1 MKHLSAFLGV
11 FLLATAALHGNNP
24 ASTMIKARS
33 IYHPDGT
40 RTESVNN
47 PDTRELTETTYDARG
62 VVVSRH
68 LYLLNEKGQVSQ
80 GNIYDG
86 AGNLVARAQSYFDEF
101 GRLKES
107 RLFNLQ
113 GECFQQSVHEY
124 GPNGKAKKPKVI
136 NYNVRTPTM
145 RPAVVDF
152 TGTTPPPGAA
162 TPSPGTQAPPATP
175 SPVDDKPKKSF
186 LRRVFD
192 KKEKK

>member
-11 FLLATAALHGNNP
+11 FLLAAVVQGNNP
-24 ASTMIKARS
+24 AASMIKARS

-124 GPNGKAKKPKVI
+124 TADGKAKKPKVI

-152 TGTTPPPGAA
+152 TGATPPPGAA
-162 TPSPGTQAPPATP
+162 APTAGTQVPATSPPA
-175 SPVDDKPKKSF
+175 DEKPKKSF
-186 LRRVFD
+186 LGRLFGG

>member
-11 FLLATAALHGNNP
+11 FLLVAAVQGNNP
-24 ASTMIKARS
+24 AASMIKARS

-47 PDTRELTETTYDARG
+47 PDTHELTETTYDARG

-68 LYLLNEKGQVSQ
+68 LYLLNERGQVTQ
-80 GNIYDG
+80 GTIYDG

-124 GPNGKAKKPKVI
+124 GADGKSKKPKVI

-145 RPAVVDF
+145 KPAVVDF
-152 TGTTPPPGAA
+152 TGATPPPGVA
-162 TPSPGTQAPPATP
+162 TPPPGSPAPAAAPPA
-175 SPVDDKPKKSF
+175 DDKPKKSF
-186 LRRVFD
+186 LRRLFD